1 MRLATAT
8 ILSASALALALGTV
22 LPAAAQEGGEG
33 QELID
38 IRNWAYG
45 DIYQGWRAEQL
56 LNGDVIDQDGEDIG
70 EVEDLIINTDGRIE
84 RVIIEAGGFLD
95 IGDTHFAMAWDEV
108 TMMDPDTITVP
119 FDEDNIEDYSIF
131 GDVDSEP
138 TGPRQWRVRELLGDY
153 AQFSEGPRFG
163 LIEDVIF
170 DTAGNIQ
177 AIVIGADVG
186 YGVGGPYAVP
196 FTGYGYGYDPAYDYY
211 EVPYA
216 VEDIEALGPFNYEMM
231 RGEM

>member
-8 ILSASALALALGTV
+8 LFSASVLALTPGTMQ
-22 LPAAAQEGGEG
+22 PAAAQEGQ
-33 QELID
+33 QEPIE
-38 IRNWAYG
+38 IHNWTYAEA
-45 DIYQGWRAEQL
+45 YQGWRADEL
-56 LNGDVIDQDGEDIG
+56 LNGDVVDQDGEDIG
-70 EVEDLIINTDGRIE
+70 EIEDLIINTDGRIE

-95 IGDTHFAMAWDEV
+95 IGDTHFAMDWSEV
-108 TMMDPDTITVP
+108 TMLDTDTITVP

-131 GDVDSEP
+131 GDIDSEP
-138 TGPRQWRVRELLGDY
+138 VGPRHWRVRELLGDY

-170 DTAGNIQ
+170 DTDGNIQ

-196 FTGYGYGYDPAYDYY
+196 FAGNNYGYDPAYDYY

-216 VEDIEALGPFNYEMM
+216 VEDIEELGPFEYEMM
-231 RGEM
+231 RGEL